1 MSALVDEESEFEKL
15 GVKFLIIKE
24 DMYDAV
30 KDFYWEHFIPDE
42 PVSRSLQISR
52 GSFMDKFILTDILN
66 HKCSIAAVNDNGD
79 ILAIRLAQIK
89 SRGQWFDKIM
99 DRAFMKIFRSE
110 KLTAMLLGE
119 SWRRVGSTFIKLCKL
134 INYDVWKAF
143 DQLGCDKIY
152 EDKAVCSAR
161 FHGIK
166 GLGTEI
172 TKRSEA
178 LAAEMG
184 CTHTY
189 AMVTGKLEL

>member
-1 MSALVDEESEFEKL
+1 MSALVDEESEFEKQ
-15 GVKFLIIKE
+15 GIKFVIIKD
-24 DMYDAV
+24 DMYEAV

-42 PVSRSLQISR
+42 PCSRSLGMTR
-52 GSFMDKFILTDILN
+52 GSFMDKFVLPDIFN
-66 HKCSIAAVNDNGD
+66 HKCSIAAINANSD
-79 ILAIRLAQIK
+79 ILAIRLAQIRC
-89 SRGQWFDKIM
+89 RGQWFDKM
-99 DRAFMKIFRSE
+99 MERMFMKVFNSE
-110 KLTAMLLGE
+110 RMTAMLLGE
-119 SWRRVGSTFIKLCKL
+119 SWRRTGSTFIKMAKIL
-134 INYDVWKAF
+134 NYDVWGAF

-189 AMVTGKLEL
+189 AIVTGKVFV